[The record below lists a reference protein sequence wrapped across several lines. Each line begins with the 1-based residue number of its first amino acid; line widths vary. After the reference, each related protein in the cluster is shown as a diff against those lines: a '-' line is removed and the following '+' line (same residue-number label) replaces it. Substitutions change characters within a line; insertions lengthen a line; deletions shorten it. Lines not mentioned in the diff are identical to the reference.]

1 MRSNWKIKAIVQKGI
16 SYLPQKEKI
25 NYWFQKRVTKGVE
38 LSDEHFRNK
47 ITHSKDH
54 LHYFRKHSSKEL
66 KNCNVLELGT
76 GWYPIVPLAMYLSDV
91 KEVTSI
97 DLRDWVKRENIYKTI
112 RKFQEWRHR
121 GELDSFLEYINEEK
135 WKSLDGIVHEQK
147 ELKESCEIIGLK
159 RIIGDA
165 RKTDLESASIDLICS
180 NNTFEHIPEN
190 ILEDILK
197 EFKRVLKPAGVMSHF
212 IDMTD
217 HFAHFDS
224 SITIYNFLKYSDR
237 KWKRIDNS
245 IQPQNRMR
253 FKDYKAMY
261 EKQDIEISE
270 EKTRPGNKEEVAS
283 VSLATKYK
291 DYTVDEI
298 AISHGYIVTKSASSI

>member
-1 MRSNWKIKAIVQKGI
+1 MRSNWKLKAIVQKGI
-16 SYLPQKEKI
+16 SYFPQKEKI

-38 LSDEHFRNK
+38 LSDDHFRNK

-54 LHYFRKHSSKEL
+54 LYYFRKHSSKEL
-66 KNCNVLELGT
+66 KECNVLELGT
-76 GWYPIVPLAMYLSDV
+76 GWYPIVPIAMYLSDV
-91 KEVTSI
+91 EEVISI
-97 DLRDWVKRENIYKTI
+97 DLRDWVKRENMYKTI
-112 RKFQEWRHR
+112 RTFQEWRQR
-121 GELDSFLEYINEEK
+121 GELDLFLDYINEEK
-135 WKSLDGIVHEQK
+135 WKSLGAIVDEQK
-147 ELKESCEIIGLK
+147 ELKETCEIIGLK

-197 EFKRVLKPAGVMSHF
+197 EFKRVLKPGGVMSHF

-270 EKTRPGNKEEVAS
+270 EKIRSGNKEEVAS
-283 VSLATKYK
+283 VSLAAKYK
-291 DYTVDEI
+291 DYTIDEI
-298 AISHGYIVTKSASSI
+298 AISHGYIVTKSE

>member
-1 MRSNWKIKAIVQKGI
+1 MRTNWKLKAIVQKGI

-66 KNCNVLELGT
+66 KECNVLELGT
-76 GWYPIVPLAMYLSDV
+76 GWYPIVPIAMYLSDV
-91 KEVTSI
+91 KEVISI

-112 RKFQEWRHR
+112 KKFQEWRHR
-121 GELDSFLEYINEEK
+121 GELDSFLDYINEEK
-135 WKSLDGIVHEQK
+135 WKNLGAIVDEQK
-147 ELKESCEIIGLK
+147 ELKEICEIIGLK

-165 RKTDLESASIDLICS
+165 RKTELEKESIDLICS
-180 NNTFEHIPEN
+180 NNTFEHIPEKV
-190 ILEDILK
+190 LKDILS
-197 EFKRVLKPAGVMSHF
+197 EFKRVLKPGGVMSHF

-237 KWKRIDNS
+237 KWKWIDNS

-261 EKQDIEISE
+261 EKQHIDITE
-270 EKTRPGNKEEVAS
+270 EKVRPGDTEEVAK
-283 VSLATKYK
+283 VTLAKKYK
-291 DYTVDEI
+291 DHTVDEI
-298 AISHGYIVTKSASSI
+298 AISHGYIVTKSE

>member
-1 MRSNWKIKAIVQKGI
+1 
-16 SYLPQKEKI
+16 
-25 NYWFQKRVTKGVE
+25 
-38 LSDEHFRNK
+38 
-47 ITHSKDH
+47 
-54 LHYFRKHSSKEL
+54 
-66 KNCNVLELGT
+66 
-76 GWYPIVPLAMYLSDV
+76 
-91 KEVTSI
+91 
-97 DLRDWVKRENIYKTI
+97 
-112 RKFQEWRHR
+112 
-121 GELDSFLEYINEEK
+121 
-135 WKSLDGIVHEQK
+135 
-147 ELKESCEIIGLK
+147 
-159 RIIGDA
+159 
-165 RKTDLESASIDLICS
+165 
-180 NNTFEHIPEN
+180 
-190 ILEDILK
+190 
-197 EFKRVLKPAGVMSHF
+197 
-212 IDMTD
+212 MTD

>member
-1 MRSNWKIKAIVQKGI
+1 MRSNWKLKAIVQKGI
-16 SYLPQKEKI
+16 SYFPQKEKI

-38 LSDEHFRNK
+38 LSDDHFRNK

-54 LHYFRKHSSKEL
+54 LYYFRKHSSKEL
-66 KNCNVLELGT
+66 KECNVLELGT
-76 GWYPIVPLAMYLSDV
+76 GWYPIVPIAMYLSDV
-91 KEVTSI
+91 EEVISI
-97 DLRDWVKRENIYKTI
+97 DLRDWVKRENMYKTI
-112 RKFQEWRHR
+112 RTFQEWRQR
-121 GELDSFLEYINEEK
+121 GELDLFLDYINEEK
-135 WKSLDGIVHEQK
+135 WKSLGAIVDEQK
-147 ELKESCEIIGLK
+147 ELKETCEIIGLK

-197 EFKRVLKPAGVMSHF
+197 EFKRVLKPGGVMSHF

-261 EKQDIEISE
+261 ENQDIEISE
-270 EKTRPGNKEEVAS
+270 EKIRPGNREEVAS
-283 VSLATKYK
+283 VSLAAKYK
-291 DYTVDEI
+291 DYTVEEI
-298 AISHGYIVTKSASSI
+298 AISHGYIVTKINND